1 MWTWRVFVEL
11 YLLMTML
18 DFLIIIIFSFKSVLQ
33 PLHLR
38 HRKMV
43 RGEESGSGSAGWR
56 GGNASIVIVGFLLLG
71 FDVVLK
77 EEKTV
82 AG

>member
-1 MWTWRVFVEL
+1 
-11 YLLMTML
+11 
-18 DFLIIIIFSFKSVLQ
+18 
-33 PLHLR
+33 
-38 HRKMV
+38 MV

-71 FDVVLK
+71 FNVVLK